1 MANTTPDKLRGI
13 LVPRAQL
20 TQDNF
25 WAGESTFTQANPRAG
40 IPKPRQSDTGMVL
53 IGAGEQ
59 TDNYSFETVQGG
71 LPGSAGFV
79 WNQSDGVRIG
89 KDHFNLLSEYEI
101 FKFETSSTSRS
112 QDCISDSLGN
122 LYVVEEFING
132 AQKAVKV
139 YKQAR
144 GTGTFDQVQ
153 VLLET
158 TATTITE
165 AKPMITI
172 LPDESILV
180 AYFNYTEEE
189 SLNVS
194 VHRSYDRGTTWRK
207 ISSRALLGEVDIF
220 VGNGSTTFG
229 HDLGKTNLI
238 TVGNN
243 VVMVLELVGNAP
255 VGGNDTTVFVSRDQG
270 TTFKSLT
277 LDRAEYHQITAI
289 PLDNGEY
296 FVCYISGTSALDGIV
311 VPDVSVFFGDD
322 FKTENA
328 VRVATLTV
336 ATSGTNPQGGS
347 ILEEG
352 SIDAFYEDGRI
363 YVLAQ
368 AQTSKGIFL
377 RVSEDRGKT
386 WDYAGR
392 FFDDSPISGIGY
404 SIRTYNTTDRIEN
417 IRATMWEG
425 RALVLGYANNSL
437 LGMYLGGY
445 SSVTFPQ
452 VRDQASPFQY
462 SNIPNYYIPYF
473 QPEVSNKWSVN
484 GSGSA
489 TLTSDGLQIQ
499 TVANQR
505 YYNGSTGSN
514 PNQVFTFKL
523 KVTSGGVLNEERIAF
538 RKFSDNGV
546 NSWKLSIRFS
556 TLGFQIWD
564 NANGLQSRLLDMTNF
579 HEFIVSAEGR
589 DVDVYYRTA
598 DGNHVKKWEK
608 VSVTLGQTGTGLG
621 NNYEFGHFVS
631 QPCISVWLRV
641 GIGEGGYFIDDGI
654 QRPATYPTYG
664 TYTYIDEGLSIT
676 AKESPA
682 REGEEYEV
690 EPRYDF
696 PIQNIF
702 HHVSPSPRVVWR
714 SQNDTTH
721 HTLGIFLNALQGANE
736 PNLTLNG
743 VAGLHLSNINFETF
757 TIQFWDIVSMSWQ
770 NHLTVNVSDG
780 LTGTY
785 QRKGNTLI
793 PASTGNPFYLHYNE
807 CAGWRAD
814 LGSGHVVKLKTNSE
828 GVWGRGNHKEAII
841 MIDEESDY
849 ALSLPNNGTMKL
861 IPDSVTITTELLQS
875 SNPGQE
881 AFAIRIPVQ
890 DTLEGYFQ
898 IGMMVYGHVAFMAPQ
913 YQRGRS
919 ISFEP
924 NIQGMTTLDNTFQSR
939 RLSNGSRTFQI
950 AWTEPVDSRNIMSRT
965 PDYWQLSTSVG
976 SQPVANYGDSPFQM
990 MGIWDYLGNQYP
1002 AVYLPSITK
1011 GVDNQVFNRTYEHA
1025 LVRPVGAITI
1035 ESVLG
1040 EEQENEMFR
1049 VASITLQEIE

>member
-1 MANTTPDKLRGI
+1 
-13 LVPRAQL
+13 
-20 TQDNF
+20 
-25 WAGESTFTQANPRAG
+25 
-40 IPKPRQSDTGMVL
+40 
-53 IGAGEQ
+53 
-59 TDNYSFETVQGG
+59 
-71 LPGSAGFV
+71 
-79 WNQSDGVRIG
+79 
-89 KDHFNLLSEYEI
+89 
-101 FKFETSSTSRS
+101 
-112 QDCISDSLGN
+112 
-122 LYVVEEFING
+122 
-132 AQKAVKV
+132 
-139 YKQAR
+139 
-144 GTGTFDQVQ
+144 
-153 VLLET
+153 
-158 TATTITE
+158 
-165 AKPMITI
+165 
-172 LPDESILV
+172 
-180 AYFNYTEEE
+180 
-189 SLNVS
+189 
-194 VHRSYDRGTTWRK
+194 
-207 ISSRALLGEVDIF
+207 
-220 VGNGSTTFG
+220 
-229 HDLGKTNLI
+229 
-238 TVGNN
+238 
-243 VVMVLELVGNAP
+243 
-255 VGGNDTTVFVSRDQG
+255 
-270 TTFKSLT
+270 
-277 LDRAEYHQITAI
+277 
-289 PLDNGEY
+289 
-296 FVCYISGTSALDGIV
+296 
-311 VPDVSVFFGDD
+311 
-322 FKTENA
+322 
-328 VRVATLTV
+328 
-336 ATSGTNPQGGS
+336 
-347 ILEEG
+347 
-352 SIDAFYEDGRI
+352 
-363 YVLAQ
+363 
-368 AQTSKGIFL
+368 
-377 RVSEDRGKT
+377 
-386 WDYAGR
+386 
-392 FFDDSPISGIGY
+392 
-404 SIRTYNTTDRIEN
+404 
-417 IRATMWEG
+417 
-425 RALVLGYANNSL
+425 
-437 LGMYLGGY
+437 
-445 SSVTFPQ
+445 
-452 VRDQASPFQY
+452 
-462 SNIPNYYIPYF
+462 
-473 QPEVSNKWSVN
+473 
-484 GSGSA
+484 
-489 TLTSDGLQIQ
+489 
-499 TVANQR
+499 
-505 YYNGSTGSN
+505 
-514 PNQVFTFKL
+514 
-523 KVTSGGVLNEERIAF
+523 
-538 RKFSDNGV
+538 
-546 NSWKLSIRFS
+546 
-556 TLGFQIWD
+556 
-564 NANGLQSRLLDMTNF
+564 MTNF
-579 HEFIVSAEGR
+579 HEFIVSMEGR
-589 DVDVYYRTA
+589 EVDVYYRTA
-598 DGNHVKKWEK
+598 DKNHVKKWNK
-608 VSVTLGQTGTGLG
+608 TSVTLGQSTTGLG

-631 QPCISVWLRV
+631 QPSTSVWLRV
-641 GIGEGGYFIDDGI
+641 GIGQVGYLIDDGT

-714 SQNDTTH
+714 SANDTTH

-757 TIQFWDIVSMSWQ
+757 TIQFWDIVSMTWQ
-770 NHLTVNVSDG
+770 DHLVVNVSDG

-924 NIQGMTTLDNTFQSR
+924 NTQGTTTLDNTFHSR

-990 MGIWDYLGNQYP
+990 MGIWDSLGNQHP